1 MDNFMDKLAQKFNA
15 EELMKANKHA
25 ETVQME
31 QLQLQV
37 AEYEKLLQEMRK
49 LNYKNMELSE
59 RMETVIGEN
68 ADKIA
73 NLQVDQFKT
82 LDLLR
87 TLVDDHAN
95 NIKEEARRDEQN
107 REQKLLDDQEAAM
120 KARQNLDS
128 LEDLL
133 KKSDEFAHKEN
144 VKVYRNVQAVI
155 IEELKK
161 QTEEIAAMSKKTK
174 SRLTLVTILSVL
186 TFLLAALGVATQILL
201 ELNLL
206 VF

>member
-87 TLVDDHAN
+87 TLVDDQAN

-128 LEDLL
+128 LEELL

-161 QTEEIAAMSKKTK
+161 QTEEIATMSKKTK

>member
-87 TLVDDHAN
+87 TLVDDQAN

-128 LEDLL
+128 LEELL

>member
-15 EELMKANKHA
+15 EELIRANTHA
-25 ETVQME
+25 ETAQME

-37 AEYEKLLQEMRK
+37 AEYEKVLQEMRK
-49 LNYKNMELSE
+49 LNYKNVELSE
-59 RMETVIGEN
+59 RMETVVGES

-73 NLQVDQFKT
+73 NLQVDQFKILDT
-82 LDLLR
+82 LRAL
-87 TLVDDHAN
+87 TDDQAN
-95 NIKEEARRDEQN
+95 NLKEEARRDEQN
-107 REQKLLDDQEAAM
+107 REQKLLDDQEAAI
-120 KARQNLDS
+120 KAKQNLDS

-133 KKSDEFAHKEN
+133 KKSDEYAHKEN

-174 SRLTLVTILSVL
+174 SRLTVVTILSIF
-186 TFLLAALGVATQILL
+186 TFLLAAMGVAMQILL
-201 ELNLL
+201 ELNIL